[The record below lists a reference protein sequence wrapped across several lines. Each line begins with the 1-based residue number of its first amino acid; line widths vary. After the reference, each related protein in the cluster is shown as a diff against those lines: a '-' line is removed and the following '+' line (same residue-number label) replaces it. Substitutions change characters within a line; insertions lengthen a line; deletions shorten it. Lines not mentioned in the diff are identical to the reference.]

1 LEKPRGPQQIEIPQ
15 DHDHLNSV
23 EEVIGYLE
31 EKSST
36 WIAQNVERKARNSLG
51 HKLWA
56 RKYFVSRTPE
66 IASKLQL
73 KLASP

>member
-1 LEKPRGPQQIEIPQ
+1 
-15 DHDHLNSV
+15 V

-36 WIAQNVERKARNSLG
+36 WIAQNVKRKARNSLG
-51 HKLWA
+51 HGLWA
-56 RKYFVSRTPE
+56 RGYFVSRTPE
-66 IASKLQL
+66 MTDKLQL

>member
-1 LEKPRGPQQIEIPQ
+1 
-15 DHDHLNSV
+15 V

-36 WIAQNVERKARNSLG
+36 WRTQNVERKARNSLG

-56 RKYFVSRTPE
+56 RVYFVSRTSE
-66 IASKLQL
+66 TADKLQL
-73 KLASP
+73 KLAAP